1 MHIPLTTIFRAS
13 RIKSYHQTQWLETVW
28 SIFSSGLHPRGP
40 LAIFHKLE
48 FAVTPS
54 NLSCGLYGSQ
64 KQGSVFK
71 IVTRWGQT
79 TRYGE
84 PGLSIRKRLA
94 WWETC
99 CSGMGQASVGSSTS
113 QTPAHTIRH
122 NYPTSILENRPSIA
136 RASPPAI
143 DTRVWNLGLA
153 RSSFR
158 VRLPPPRPLVDP
170 SPHPRIPSTS
180 SNRLV
185 DRPHARCFRPYIQ
198 GALRIDPAPSK
209 HLASPHGVS
218 VIQLLGRNPES

>member
-1 MHIPLTTIFRAS
+1 MYEIHSNHWSLEMCMGDCRGPTKCLVLLHMHIPLTTISCAS
-13 RIKSYHQTQWLETVW
+13 RMKSYHQAQWLEAACAM
-28 SIFSSGLHPRGP
+28 FSSGLYSKGP
-40 LAIFHKLE
+40 LAIFQKLE

-54 NLSCGLYGSQ
+54 NPSCGLQ
-64 KQGSVFK
+64 PKQGSVLK

-99 CSGMGQASVGSSTS
+99 CSCMGQASVGSSTS

-122 NYPTSILENRPSIA
+122 NHSTSILENRPSIA
-136 RASPPAI
+136 RASHLAI

-180 SNRLV
+180 SNRPV
-185 DRPHARCFRPYIQ
+185 DRPHARYFRPYI
-198 GALRIDPAPSK
+198 
-209 HLASPHGVS
+209 
-218 VIQLLGRNPES
+218 